1 MPEPE
6 STPFQ
11 MHGCRSAVLPVAAA
25 FEPQVQA
32 IEDSIQRV
40 PDFAFDLSKTL
51 IESVCRTVLADLG
64 MAADPAWDCPKLLR
78 ETTNRLSLLPR
89 GHSNARPAR
98 DAIEKTI
105 RGLLQT
111 IQGLCELRN
120 NFGLAS
126 HGRDI
131 NAARLEQRQATLAAQ
146 AADTIAAFLYRTHRD
161 GLAARPADR
170 VYYDD
175 HADFNQWL
183 DEEFDV
189 VTIGQE
195 TLAPSKVLFHTAING
210 YKLSLTEFLTAPP
223 AEADEGGSQ

>member
-1 MPEPE
+1 MAE
-6 STPFQ
+6 SNPISFQ
-11 MHGCRSAVLPVAAA
+11 MHGCRATVLPVAAA
-25 FEPQVQA
+25 FESQVQA

-51 IESVCRTVLADLG
+51 VESVCRTILGDLG
-64 MAADPAWDCPKLLR
+64 FPADPAWDCPKLLR

-89 GHSNARPAR
+89 NHPNAGPAR
-98 DAIEKTI
+98 ESIERTI

-120 NFGLAS
+120 NFGMAS

-161 GLAARPADR
+161 ALAEQPADR

-183 DEEFDV
+183 DDEFAA
-189 VTIGQE
+189 VTIGGE
-195 TLAPSKVLFHTAING
+195 TLSPSKVLYHTAING
-210 YKLSLTEFLTAPP
+210 YKLALTEFLTAPP
-223 AEADEGGSQ
+223 AEGDNGGAE